1 MPADFLFPRNIE
13 RKMNDEDVHAPSG
26 VNGDAE
32 NLSRAEFV
40 YKKLWQGIQDGEF
53 HSGQRLREAEL
64 ASRLKVSRTPVREA
78 LRRLTSEGLI
88 EFAPSRGMMIV
99 ELDKQQVRELYA
111 LRETLEGAAARFAA
125 QHASPSEIAALV
137 ELLER
142 QDRSAL
148 PSEEAARLNRRFH
161 NAIHEAA
168 HNRYLV
174 LSLRQLYASLALLP
188 GTTFTAPGRIASAR
202 EEHGAILTAIQD
214 RDAVRAEAAARHH
227 IENAGRIRMQMMF
240 EG

>member
-1 MPADFLFPRNIE
+1 
-13 RKMNDEDVHAPSG
+13 MNDEDAHALSV

-53 HSGQRLREAEL
+53 HSGQRL
-64 ASRLKVSRTPVREA
+64 REA

-142 QDRSAL
+142 QDRSTL

>member
-1 MPADFLFPRNIE
+1 LVHAFGFWVIKRDMG
-13 RKMNDEDVHAPSG
+13 DEDAQDLHRFA
-26 VNGDAE
+26 GDPR

-53 HSGQRLREAEL
+53 HPGQRLREAEL
-64 ASRLKVSRTPVREA
+64 AKRLKVSRTPVREA

-125 QHASPSEIAALV
+125 QHASQPEISTLE

-142 QDRSAL
+142 QDRLVL
-148 PSEEAARLNRRFH
+148 PFEEAARLNRRFH

-202 EEHGAILTAIQD
+202 AEHGAILTAIKA
-214 RDAVRAEAAARHH
+214 RDPVKAEAAARRH
-227 IENAGRIRMQMMF
+227 IENAGRIRMRMMF
-240 EG
+240 DR

>member
-1 MPADFLFPRNIE
+1 MGDEEAPAFSRLAVDTE
-13 RKMNDEDVHAPSG
+13 S
-26 VNGDAE
+26 
-32 NLSRAEFV
+32 LSRAEFV
-40 YKKLWQGIQDGEF
+40 YQKLWQGIQDGEF

-64 ASRLKVSRTPVREA
+64 ALRLKVSRTPVREA

-125 QHASPSEIAALV
+125 QHASPSEISALE

-142 QDRSAL
+142 QDRTAM

-188 GTTFTAPGRIASAR
+188 GTTFTAPGRITSAR
-202 EEHGAILTAIQD
+202 EEHGTILMAIQD
-214 RDAVRAEAAARHH
+214 RDAMRAEAAARRH

>member
-1 MPADFLFPRNIE
+1 
-13 RKMNDEDVHAPSG
+13 MNDEDAHALSA

-142 QDRSAL
+142 QDRSTL

-214 RDAVRAEAAARHH
+214 RDAVRAEAGARHH

>member
-1 MPADFLFPRNIE
+1 MH
-13 RKMNDEDVHAPSG
+13 DENVHAFG
-26 VNGDAE
+26 GFGAE
-32 NLSRAEFV
+32 AEYLSRAEFV
-40 YKKLWQGIQDGEF
+40 YKKLWEGIQDGEF

-64 ASRLKVSRTPVREA
+64 ANRLSVSRTPVREA
-78 LRRLTSEGLI
+78 LRRLASEGLI

-188 GTTFTAPGRIASAR
+188 GTTFTAPGRITSAR
-202 EEHGAILTAIQD
+202 EEHGTILMAIQD
-214 RDAVRAEAAARHH
+214 RDAMRAEAAARRH